1 MKLVS
6 TEYIP
11 DPLIQSI
18 KQELDRID
26 LIASN
31 YKPSS
36 ELSIINAAP
45 INTEIGISSEMYTI
59 LKFAEDLHQLSNGY
73 YDVTIG
79 SLIIKEGFGPESS
92 MTDNAL
98 PVSKKRFNFLNNN
111 SITKN
116 DNFQFDLSSI
126 AKGYAVDLISN
137 LLIRSN
143 RNNYL
148 IDIGG
153 EIIVNG
159 SKHGEPWTIGI
170 QSPSAVKLNDN
181 GGATS
186 HTFIPEIQK
195 S

>member
-1 MKLVS
+1 MNRQAFSKLLALAVGIGCVFFAFKYNKNALYETSGSIYGSYWKLVS

-11 DPLIQSI
+11 DSLIQSI
-18 KQELDRID
+18 KQELNRID

-59 LKFAEDLHQLSNGY
+59 LKFAEDLHKLSNGY

-98 PVSKKRFNFLNNN
+98 PVSKKRFNFLY
-111 SITKN
+111 K
-116 DNFQFDLSSI
+116 
-126 AKGYAVDLISN
+126 
-137 LLIRSN
+137 
-143 RNNYL
+143 
-148 IDIGG
+148 
-153 EIIVNG
+153 
-159 SKHGEPWTIGI
+159 
-170 QSPSAVKLNDN
+170 
-181 GGATS
+181 
-186 HTFIPEIQK
+186 K
-195 S
+195 SFSL